1 MSAKVDKPIGVAR
14 KMIAESK
21 REIKRDIKRLHE
33 RAAALR
39 AAEFQLT
46 LLLAAIAEKLGSVK
60 MHGWVSIIGYG
71 SSMRPHAFLSIYV
84 QDGFKNPDAMR
95 VLEFL
100 TQEFETAESRDSPY
114 ALARTYEFK
123 REGIGIELRVEV
135 EGDSPTCKRVEIGE
149 EVITQKKYKIVCE

>member
-46 LLLAAIAEKLGSVK
+46 LLLSAIAEKLGSVK
-60 MHGWVSIIGYG
+60 MHGWISIIGYG
-71 SSMRPHAFLSIYV
+71 STMRPHAFLTIYV
-84 QDGFKNPDAMR
+84 QDGFKNPNAMR

-100 TQEFETAESRDSPY
+100 TEEFETAESRDSPY

-123 REGIGIELRVEV
+123 REGVEVELRVEV

-149 EVITQKKYKIVCE
+149 EVVTHKKYKIVCE